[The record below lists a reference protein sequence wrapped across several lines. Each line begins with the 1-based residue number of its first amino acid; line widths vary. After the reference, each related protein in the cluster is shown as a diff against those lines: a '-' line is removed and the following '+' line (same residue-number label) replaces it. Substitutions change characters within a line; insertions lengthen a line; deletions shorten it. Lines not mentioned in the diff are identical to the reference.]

1 MLSNALL
8 HYSYLP
14 LLVRSLCSL
23 KLKPVL
29 QLNTCLY
36 LLTQTFRIIKEPT
49 FLTVLFAS
57 LFASHLPKTLTPHLE
72 PKGEVAAPCF
82 YRPKYHPKPLKDYT
96 LVEYLLEYYNMYDF
110 EVFLIHG
117 TSHDIGFIK
126 DLRKDY

>member
-36 LLTQTFRIIKEPT
+36 LLTQTFRILKEPS
-49 FLTVLFAS
+49 FLTLLFGC
-57 LFASHLPKTLTPHLE
+57 LFSSHLPKSL
-72 PKGEVAAPCF
+72 
-82 YRPKYHPKPLKDYT
+82 
-96 LVEYLLEYYNMYDF
+96 
-110 EVFLIHG
+110 
-117 TSHDIGFIK
+117 
-126 DLRKDY
+126 